1 VAPSGRSAWLEPRV
15 LAIGLMVL
23 SFTLAEGAANDWLAL
38 SLVDG
43 YHARHWV
50 GVLGF
55 ATFVAAMTLGRL
67 LGPIALDRFGRSR
80 CMLVSAV
87 AAAGGVLVVVYSG
100 TAALAV
106 VGILLWGFGAALG
119 FPVGMSAAGDDPQ
132 RAAHRVAV
140 VSTIGY
146 GAFLAGP
153 PLLGFV
159 GDHVGTL
166 DSLLVIA
173 IAMVPAAV
181 LVTAVRRPTRA

>member
-1 VAPSGRSAWLEPRV
+1 
-15 LAIGLMVL
+15 
-23 SFTLAEGAANDWLAL
+23 
-38 SLVDG
+38 
-43 YHARHWV
+43 V

-67 LGPIALDRFGRSR
+67 LGPLALDRFGRSR
-80 CMLVSAV
+80 CLLVSAV
-87 AAAGGVLVVVYSG
+87 AAAGGVLIVVYAG

-106 VGILLWGFGAALG
+106 AGILLWGFGAALG

-146 GAFLAGP
+146 GAFLTGP

-166 DSLLVIA
+166 DSLLVVA

-181 LVTAVRRPTRA
+181 LVTAVRRPASA